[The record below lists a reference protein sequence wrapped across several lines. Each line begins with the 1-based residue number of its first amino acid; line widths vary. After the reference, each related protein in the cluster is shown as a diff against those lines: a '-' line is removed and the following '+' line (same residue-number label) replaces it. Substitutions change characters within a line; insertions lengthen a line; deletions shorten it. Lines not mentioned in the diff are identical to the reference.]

1 MEDCVWQ
8 VRICL
13 MRIYIL
19 TDLEGPAGVNLW
31 AQTREGDT
39 PQKREAM
46 HLLTQETN
54 AAIEGVLQAAPES
67 EIFVLDG
74 HGSGGLLFEE
84 LHSAAQVFMHGSIPN
99 RTCYIDAVMP
109 CDALMFVGQH
119 AMAGVVDGPLCH
131 TFSSRTI
138 EYYKLN
144 GELIGETGCIAARFG
159 ERGVPTIFLA
169 GDNRA
174 CEEVEA
180 VIPGIVTVA
189 TKQGLG
195 VQYALHLSAHESRRR
210 IREGAAQAIA
220 RIGEIGPY
228 RIAGPCELEI
238 RVLEGVG
245 LDSYLNS
252 EKYQQVDERT
262 VVRQGA
268 TVEELFNS

>member
-1 MEDCVWQ
+1 
-8 VRICL
+8 

-39 PQKREAM
+39 PLKREAM

-54 AAIEGVLQAAPES
+54 AAIEGILQAAPES

-84 LHSAAQVFMHGSIPN
+84 LHSAAQVFMHGSIPDK
-99 RTCYIDAVMP
+99 TCYIDAAMP

-119 AMAGVVDGPLCH
+119 AMAGVPDGPLCH
-131 TFSSRTI
+131 TFSSRSI
-138 EYYKLN
+138 EHYKLN

-169 GDNRA
+169 GDHRA
-174 CEEVEA
+174 CEEAETI
-180 VIPGIVTVA
+180 IPGMVTVA
-189 TKQGLG
+189 TKKGLG

-210 IREGAAQAIA
+210 IREGAAEAIG
-220 RIGEIGPY
+220 RIGEIEPYRVEGPY
-228 RIAGPCELEI
+228 ELEI
-238 RVLEGVG
+238 RVLEGVSLEG
-245 LDSYLNS
+245 YLGS
-252 EKYQQVDERT
+252 HKYEQVDDRT
-262 VVRQGA
+262 VLRRGDNIEQ
-268 TVEELFNS
+268 LFD